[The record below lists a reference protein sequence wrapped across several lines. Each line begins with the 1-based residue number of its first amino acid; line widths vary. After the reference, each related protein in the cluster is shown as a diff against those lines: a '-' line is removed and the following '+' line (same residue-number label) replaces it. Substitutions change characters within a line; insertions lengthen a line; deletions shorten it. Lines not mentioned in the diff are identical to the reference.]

1 MSSADGA
8 VRGHR
13 LVSADEMA
21 SIDLGGTLAHIYQ
34 VKNTADLRDDD
45 MKKAKPTAT
54 RSLYFRF
61 LFYKNFV
68 AHTMP
73 LIVPE
78 GKTNSV
84 YLRAAIQYLTRI
96 TRALARSLAER

>member
-1 MSSADGA
+1 
-8 VRGHR
+8 
-13 LVSADEMA
+13 
-21 SIDLGGTLAHIYQ
+21 
-34 VKNTADLRDDD
+34 

-78 GKTNSV
+78 GKTASV
-84 YLRAAIQYLTRI
+84 YLSICVSPSNTSQRI
-96 TRALARSLAER
+96 IRALAGSLAER